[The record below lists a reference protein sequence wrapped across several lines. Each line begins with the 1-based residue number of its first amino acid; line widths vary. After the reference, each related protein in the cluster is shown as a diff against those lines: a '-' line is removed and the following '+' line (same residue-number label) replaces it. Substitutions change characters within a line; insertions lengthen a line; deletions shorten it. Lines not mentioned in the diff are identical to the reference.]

1 MLATDEQLIAV
12 QIPTIVIVE
21 TEAVVTGHRHFPF
34 RRGEKKQISM
44 LDDDGLRNA
53 VSHSRFLSVR

>member
-12 QIPTIVIVE
+12 QIPTIVIVQ

-34 RRGEKKQISM
+34 RRGKKEQISM

-53 VSHSRFLSVR
+53 VGHGG